1 VARPTL
7 TVLDVGN
14 TALKVV
20 VFDGAGRVA
29 DCVRWG
35 FSGDPA
41 AAPVRATLRGLPR
54 PVVAVSVSPV
64 HLEAVRAAIGARLPV
79 VGRDFPIPLENRTA
93 RPRETGSDRL
103 CAALAARRRARG
115 PAAAVGLGTAVTA
128 DAVDAGGAFLGGAI
142 APGLRSA
149 AAGLSATAPRLPLP
163 DLDPGEA
170 PYPGGTSGEAL
181 RAGLLLGFAGLVDRL
196 AAEAVRAASAGG
208 RRRARVFLHGGDA
221 PAVAPFLRT
230 KAVDAPHLVAEGARL
245 AWLDARRA

>member
-1 VARPTL
+1 MPRSSL

-35 FSGDPA
+35 FSGDPE
-41 AAPVRATLRGLPR
+41 AAPVRATLRRLPK

-64 HLEAVRAAIGARLPV
+64 HLEAVRAAVGARLPV
-79 VGRDFPIPLENRTA
+79 VGRDLPIPIENRTA
-93 RPRETGSDRL
+93 RPRETGADRL

-128 DAVDAGGAFLGGAI
+128 DAVDAAGAFLGGAI

-149 AAGLSATAPRLPLP
+149 AAGLAAAAPRLPLA
-163 DLDPGEA
+163 DLDPGPA
-170 PYPGGTSGEAL
+170 AYPGETSGEAL

-196 AAEAVRAASAGG
+196 AAEAARAASGG
-208 RRRARVFLHGGDA
+208 RRRAVRVYLHGGDA
-221 PAVAPFLRT
+221 AAVAPFLKTRT
-230 KAVDAPHLVAEGARL
+230 VDAPHLVAEGARL
-245 AWLDARRA
+245 AWLDAR